1 MSLALS
7 SLVAGRLSPAMLIS
21 RRLQRC
27 GNDDVEVMEVAPR
40 DLLAVAHFLR
50 SDPDADCDLIDL
62 TAIDRFG
69 RRGGRFVLV
78 VVLCSRSHQ
87 TRARLEVG
95 LDDDHPAWPT
105 LSSVWPV
112 ATLYER
118 EVTDLLGLVAEGH
131 TNPRRLLLP
140 EAFVGHPLR
149 LDYPVEKFQ
158 SPVPEPERAARIV
171 DGFKPL
177 GSAQQPE

>member
-1 MSLALS
+1 MTLTLS
-7 SLVAGRLSPAMLIS
+7 SLIAGRVSPSVLIS

-27 GNDDVEVMEVAPR
+27 GNDDVEVLEIAPR
-40 DLLAVAHFLR
+40 DLLTVAHFLR
-50 SDPDADCDLIDL
+50 SDPDADCELVDL
-62 TAIDRFG
+62 TAIDRLG

-78 VVLCSRSHQ
+78 IVLCSRSHQ

-112 ATLYER
+112 ATIYER
-118 EVTDLLGLVAEGH
+118 EAMDLLGLVAEGH

-140 EAFVGHPLR
+140 EQFVGHPLR
-149 LDYPVEKFQ
+149 LDYPIDKFQ
-158 SPVPEPERAARIV
+158 SAVPLPEREPLRI
-171 DGFKPL
+171 DGKH
-177 GSAQQPE
+177 

>member
-1 MSLALS
+1 MTLALS
-7 SLVAGRLSPAMLIS
+7 SLVAGRLSASMLIS

-27 GNDDVEVMEVAPR
+27 GNDDVEVMELSPR
-40 DLLAVAHFLR
+40 DLPAVAHFLR
-50 SDPDADCDLIDL
+50 TDPDADCDLVDL
-62 TAIDRFG
+62 TAIDRLG

-95 LDDDHPAWPT
+95 LDDEHPAWPT
-105 LSSVWPV
+105 LASVWPV
-112 ATLYER
+112 ASLYER
-118 EVTDLLGLVAEGH
+118 EVMDLLGLVAEGH

-140 EAFVGHPLR
+140 EQFVGHPLR

-158 SPVPEPERAARIV
+158 SAVPEP
-171 DGFKPL
+171 DGAPQAID
-177 GSAQQPE
+177 GTR

>member
-1 MSLALS
+1 MTLALS
-7 SLVAGRLSPAMLIS
+7 SLLAGRLSPSVVIS
-21 RRLQRC
+21 KHLQRC
-27 GNDDVEVMEVAPR
+27 GNDDVEVIEVAPR
-40 DLLAVAHFLR
+40 DLPAVAHFLR
-50 SDPDADCDLIDL
+50 TDPDADCDLIDL
-62 TAIDRFG
+62 TALDRLG
-69 RRGGRFVLV
+69 RRGHRFVLV

-87 TRARLEVG
+87 TRGRLEVA

-118 EVTDLLGLVAEGH
+118 EVMDLLGLVAEGH

-140 EAFVGHPLR
+140 EHFVGHPLR

-158 SPVPEPERAARIV
+158 SSVPAPDRAPILI
-171 DGFKPL
+171 DGTR
-177 GSAQQPE
+177 